1 MAACVV
7 VAGGVAVG
15 VGTGAVRSL
24 TDRAPNATA
33 QAGTTPGSATAA
45 ADGSD
50 TDDRPAGS
58 PADGTTAIGTAA
70 TTTATPSGTTAT
82 TEGAPPTSWA
92 TAGSPAD
99 GLSASGNGAT
109 YGSVSSTGDILA
121 REVLDTIPV
130 LLERQ
135 AGYDRDLFPTWSRA
149 GDPGC
154 DVRDVVLIAESR
166 TPVDRRPPC
175 TIVSGTWV
183 SAYDGATATSPSAV
197 EIDHVVALKEAWDSG
212 AWAWPAERRVAYA
225 NDLSDPRTLIAVSG
239 SSNSAKGDKDPS
251 NWLPR
256 GDDVCRFLAD
266 WVAVKARWGLAMDP
280 SEWGRVKNQLEG
292 PCAGT
297 RLTPWP
303 PAP

>member
-1 MAACVV
+1 MAVCVV
-7 VAGGVAVG
+7 AAGGVAVG
-15 VGTGAVRSL
+15 LGTGAVRSL
-24 TDRAPNATA
+24 TDRAPSATVRA
-33 QAGTTPGSATAA
+33 GTSAGTTAGTA
-45 ADGSD
+45 D
-50 TDDRPAGS
+50 TPDTGDRPAGS
-58 PADGTTAIGTAA
+58 PTDGSPANGTA
-70 TTTATPSGTTAT
+70 TTTTGVPTVTTTAA
-82 TEGAPPTSWA
+82 EGAPPTSWA
-92 TAGSPAD
+92 TAGSVAD
-99 GLSASGNGAT
+99 RPSGNGNGTT
-109 YGSVSSTGDILA
+109 YGSVFPSDDVLA

-149 GDPGC
+149 GEPGC
-154 DVRDVVLIAESR
+154 DVRDVVLIAESV
-166 TPVDRRPPC
+166 TPVDRRAPC

-197 EIDHVVALKEAWDSG
+197 QIDHVVALKEAWDSG

-256 GDDVCRFLAD
+256 GEDVCRFLAD

-292 PCAGT
+292 PCTGT
-297 RLTPWP
+297 RLAPWP